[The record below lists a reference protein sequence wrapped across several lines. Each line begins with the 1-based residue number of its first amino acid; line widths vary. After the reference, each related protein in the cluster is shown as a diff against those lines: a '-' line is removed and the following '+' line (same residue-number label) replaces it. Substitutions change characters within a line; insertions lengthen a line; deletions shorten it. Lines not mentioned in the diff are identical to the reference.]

1 MGGNE
6 PGRRGGNHRGRNSGG
21 RTLGVFCGRRKL
33 STCGT
38 SGDFLRRG
46 RLSSRGSDIIGA
58 FALRHQG
65 KALSGLVRIL
75 RGAFREFLLFIL
87 DAPEFR
93 LLCTAADLLQQLTA
107 FFVCGFLVF
116 VRAHGTGVSGNGP
129 TGSIENISK
138 TRSNVNEGF
147 RPWPGIAFLQIRT
160 RRGDLVPQS
169 WAEGKEGLQDTP
181 PDDRVS

>member
-1 MGGNE
+1 VRGNE
-6 PGRRGGNHRGRNSGG
+6 PGRRGRDRRGWSGGG
-21 RTLGVFCGRRKL
+21 RTLGVFCGGREL
-33 STCGT
+33 SAGGT

-75 RGAFREFLLFIL
+75 RGSFREFLLFVFN
-87 DAPEFR
+87 APEFR

-107 FFVCGFLVF
+107 FFVCGFLAF

-129 TGSIENISK
+129 TGSEENISK

-147 RPWPGIAFLQIRT
+147 RPWPGIAFL
-160 RRGDLVPQS
+160 
-169 WAEGKEGLQDTP
+169 
-181 PDDRVS
+181 